1 MKELYRHEKKRIGLE
16 RWAVLVNFLVIYFCV
31 LQRKAS
37 YIIWDELENQVLPY
51 NLSLLCILGIFFV
64 TYLNRKLFFIKEQV
78 KTIYLLKK
86 YEIVP
91 IRKIHMYQ
99 IRIRIMA
106 EMILVFVAGSLAVY
120 SFAVKSN
127 YIAREG
133 VAINILTEGMA
144 LTPKVVLLLCV
155 MVITVVAVIFGLDA
169 YQEKKG

>member
-1 MKELYRHEKKRIGLE
+1 M
-16 RWAVLVNFLVIYFCV
+16 
-31 LQRKAS
+31 
-37 YIIWDELENQVLPY
+37 LPY

-64 TYLNRKLFFIKEQV
+64 TYLNRKLFFIKEQG

-120 SFAVKSN
+120 SFVVKSN

-169 YQEKKG
+169 YQEKEG

>member
-1 MKELYRHEKKRIGLE
+1 
-16 RWAVLVNFLVIYFCV
+16 
-31 LQRKAS
+31 
-37 YIIWDELENQVLPY
+37 
-51 NLSLLCILGIFFV
+51 
-64 TYLNRKLFFIKEQV
+64 
-78 KTIYLLKK
+78 
-86 YEIVP
+86 
-91 IRKIHMYQ
+91 MYQ